1 MMTEY
6 AHQPVLLKE
15 VFDYLAVKEGE
26 KYIDATIGLGGH
38 TAEILA
44 RGGKVLGIDVDSEA
58 LEAVRERFPKEV
70 KSCQLMLACGNF
82 AEIEYLARERSF
94 TQVAGILYDLGV
106 SSLQLDKPARGFSWR
121 FPGQPLDMRMDSGLA
136 VRAGDLVNGLSEAE
150 LTELFTRLG
159 EERLAKVIAR
169 KIVAQRKE
177 KPLRTVDELA
187 EIVVSAYPSA
197 SRFGRIHPATRV
209 FQALRLAVNAELEN
223 LTISLPRAVRLLKP
237 GGRILVISFHSLEDR
252 IVKRFGERPS
262 FEVLIKTLTKKPIE
276 ASKEEVVANHRS
288 RSAKLRVFEL

>member
-1 MMTEY
+1 MKFT
-6 AHQPVLLKE
+6 HRPVLLKE
-15 VFDYLAVKEGE
+15 VLEYLAVKKGE

-44 RGGKVLGIDVDSEA
+44 RGGKVLGIDIDSEA
-58 LEAVRERFPKEV
+58 LAAVRERFPKEIQ
-70 KSCQLMLACGNF
+70 SRQLIIACGNF

-106 SSLQLDKPARGFSWR
+106 SSLQLDKPERGFSWR
-121 FPGQPLDMRMDSGLA
+121 FQGQPLDMRMNSNFA
-136 VRAGDLVNGLSEAE
+136 VRAGDLVNGLSEPE
-150 LTELFTRLG
+150 LTELFTKLG
-159 EERLAKVIAR
+159 EERLAQVVAR

-177 KPLRTVDELA
+177 KPIRTVDELA

-262 FEVLIKTLTKKPIE
+262 TESLIKALTKKPIGP
-276 ASKEEVVANHRS
+276 SVEEVGANPRS